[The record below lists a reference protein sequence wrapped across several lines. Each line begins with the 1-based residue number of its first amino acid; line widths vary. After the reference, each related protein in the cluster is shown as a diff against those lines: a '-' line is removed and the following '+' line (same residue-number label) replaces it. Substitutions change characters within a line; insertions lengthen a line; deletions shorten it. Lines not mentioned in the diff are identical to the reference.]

1 MHHGVDINLTVD
13 MIAGDL
19 SDCAY
24 LLGKPVTSAY
34 VRSVIDQAI
43 AGIVAERGS

>member
-1 MHHGVDINLTVD
+1 
-13 MIAGDL
+13 MIAGAL
-19 SDCAY
+19 SDRAY
-24 LLGKPVTSAY
+24 LLGKSVTSAA